1 MLLGEVEPVASKS
14 GVGSFPRDI
23 SSYGECGGS
32 QAVVKVGSE
41 FQSEPSVVE
50 LSDQR
55 KSAPVGHEISASWS
69 SWGMIRV
76 VGAAQETS
84 DGTTLPIT
92 GFSGSPHAFAQ
103 GSSMVQSKFKV
114 TTSINHVQ

>member
-1 MLLGEVEPVASKS
+1 M
-14 GVGSFPRDI
+14 GSFPRDI
-23 SSYGECGGS
+23 PSYGERGGS

-55 KSAPVGHEISASWS
+55 KSAPLGQEISASWS
-69 SWGMIRV
+69 SWGIIRV
-76 VGAAQETS
+76 VGSAQETS
-84 DGTTLPIT
+84 DGTTCPMT

-103 GSSMVQSKFKV
+103 GSSMVQCKCQVSSV
-114 TTSINHVQ
+114 NHVQ

>member
-1 MLLGEVEPVASKS
+1 VLFGEVELVASKS

-23 SSYGECGGS
+23 PSYTEGDVS

-41 FQSEPSVVE
+41 LQSEPSVVE

-55 KSAPVGHEISASWS
+55 KSAPAGHDISASWS
-69 SWGMIRV
+69 PWGIIRV
-76 VGAAQETS
+76 VGAAQEAS
-84 DGTTLPIT
+84 DGTTGPIT

-103 GSSMVQSKFKV
+103 GSSMVQSKFY
-114 TTSINHVQ
+114 